1 MLWLRSLDQH
11 LQLLVVVVMVS
22 NSVLLVIIMMVC
34 FANLGLRFKN
44 QEDWLQNL
52 SKNFLKI
59 VSEGKKL
66 KFGTVHLNINVVAGL
81 EAARRESIL
90 RKIKEKKKLSPQQN
104 CAVIHSINYA
114 IKEQFGRRRP
124 DSELCR

>member
-1 MLWLRSLDQH
+1 
-11 LQLLVVVVMVS
+11 
-22 NSVLLVIIMMVC
+22 MMVC
-34 FANLGLRFKN
+34 FAHLGLRFKN

-59 VSEGKKL
+59 VSEGKKG
-66 KFGTVHLNINVVAGL
+66 KFGSDHLNINIVSGL
-81 EAARRESIL
+81 EAARRESIM
-90 RKIKEKKKLSPQQN
+90 RKINEKKKLSPSQN
-104 CAVIHSINYA
+104 CAVIHSLNFA